1 MSVVGA
7 LRWHEAGY
15 KGQGVKLGII
25 ETGFEGFGRLIGKE
39 LPSPAGIRCYTGRGV
54 FSGELKDCENGD
66 DHGTATAQ
74 TIIDTAPGVTLYIAV
89 PRYKRDLR
97 DTVNWMVEEGV
108 SVAALYGF
116 GSFEGPGD
124 GTSPNPLSALGAM
137 DLGVAGGITF
147 VVPAANAG
155 AGAWLKRAPFSDAD
169 GDSFIDFAGNDDG
182 NAVSLEAGER
192 AFFQLRWSDTWTA
205 ASRDLAL
212 HIWDTVAQQFIAHSR
227 GEQSGRTGNVPYERI
242 GFEAPRDGVYEVAIS
257 LQDGDVPEWIQ
268 LHYWNSRLEYHT
280 EGSIQNAGES
290 ANPGVLTVGAARWD
304 DVHTIAS
311 YSSRGP
317 TPDGR
322 IKPDL
327 VGPTCG
333 ETATFRTYC
342 GTSGSTPHLVG
353 MAALVKQRFPHYT
366 PEQVAQYLKDHA
378 EPRETPSPNNT
389 WGYGFAMLPPPNTH

>member
-1 MSVVGA
+1 M
-7 LRWHEAGY
+7 
-15 KGQGVKLGII
+15 
-25 ETGFEGFGRLIGKE
+25 
-39 LPSPAGIRCYTGRGV
+39 
-54 FSGELKDCENGD
+54 
-66 DHGTATAQ
+66 
-74 TIIDTAPGVTLYIAV
+74 TLYIAV
-89 PRYKRDLR
+89 PRYKRNLR

-116 GSFEGPGD
+116 GHFEGPGD
-124 GTSPNPLSALGAM
+124 GTSPDPLSALGAL
-137 DLGVAGGITF
+137 DLGVEGGITF
-147 VVPAANAG
+147 VVPAGNFATRT
-155 AGAWLKRAPFSDAD
+155 WFKRAPFSDAD
-169 GDSFIDFAGNDDG
+169 GDTFIDFAGADDG
-182 NAVSLEAGER
+182 NAISLEEGER
-192 AFFQLRWSDTWTA
+192 ASVQLRWEDAWPG
-205 ASRDLAL
+205 ASRDFDL
-212 HIWDTVAQQFIAHSR
+212 HVWDTASQQYVAHSR
-227 GEQSGRTGNVPYERI
+227 REQSGRTGNVPYERI

-257 LQDGDVPEWIQ
+257 RQGGDVPEWIQ
-268 LHYWNSRLEYHT
+268 LLSWNQSLEYHT
-280 EGSIQNAGES
+280 ENGSTMNPAES

-389 WGYGFAMLPPPNTH
+389 WGYGFAMLPPPNTD